1 MAGSGGAFGSG
12 GPTPWWQLP
21 EYAGKA
27 GNLESS
33 APPGYTYDKVAMKY
47 VPIVGSATDALAQR
61 TRTQS
66 IEDQLLGTFGATT
79 GANAGTTGS
88 MSTSTGSSAFPTVP
102 YNTDTLPAVSWPG
115 SFAGGGG
122 APGGGTGTT
131 QPTAQ
136 IAAPDTS
143 AAMAA
148 VFNRAKDQVGRTTT
162 GSLTALRSA
171 LASRGL
177 LGGGVEGKSTANV
190 ITAGAGQLADT
201 SREQAI
207 QEGTRLNDFAKL
219 GYQGA
224 IEQRG
229 QDITTT
235 EGAANRAL
243 DAAKAA
249 YSGAITQRGQNVDAS
264 GTQYSGGIT
273 QRGQDITAANAAADR
288 AVGVR
293 GQNLGAL
300 NTLLTKLY

>member
-27 GNLESS
+27 GNLEAS
-33 APPGYTYDKVAMKY
+33 APPGYTYDKVQMKY

-61 TRTQS
+61 ARGQG
-66 IEDQLLGTFGATT
+66 IEDKLLGDFGATT
-79 GANAGTTGS
+79 GTAAGTTGA
-88 MSTSTGSSAFPTVP
+88 GGGGFPSVSYESGAP
-102 YNTDTLPAVSWPG
+102 PAVSWPG
-115 SFAGGGG
+115 STGGGG
-122 APGGGTGTT
+122 GPLMGMPGSASTGTT
-131 QPTAQ
+131 LPTER
-136 IAAPDTS
+136 IAVPDTS

-148 VFNRAKDQVGRTTT
+148 VFNRAKDQVGKTTS

-177 LGGGVEGKSTANV
+177 LGGGVEGGATARA

-207 QEGTRLNDFAKL
+207 QEGNRQNDFAKL

-229 QDITTT
+229 QDITTS

-243 DAAKAA
+243 DAAKTQ
-249 YSGAITQRGQNVDAS
+249 YSGAITERGQDVTAA
-264 GTQYSGGIT
+264 GTKYQGGIT
-273 QRGQDITAANAAADR
+273 MRGQDITNANAAADR
-288 AVGVR
+288 AVGTR

-300 NTLLTKLY
+300 STLLTKLY